1 MKNIVIFASGSGSNA
16 LNLTRHFKHS
26 ERARV
31 VAVFTDNPQAG
42 VIEKAQQ
49 EGLPVMIFTRAE
61 LNSPGKLDDELASF
75 SPDLILLAGF
85 LRLFPQRWV
94 ERYAGRILNI
104 HPALLP
110 AYGGKGMYGDY
121 VHRAV
126 LAAGEKEHGVTVHYV
141 NAQFDDGEILL
152 QRSFTFKGGESLDEV
167 REQIHRIEYDLY
179 PEAAERWLDLHAL

>member
-16 LNLTRHFKHS
+16 LNLIQYFRNS

-42 VIEKAQQ
+42 VIEKAKN
-49 EGLPVMIFTRAE
+49 EGLPVVVFTRNE
-61 LNSPGKLDDELASF
+61 LHAPGKLDEQLAGF

-94 ERYAGRILNI
+94 DRYAGHILNI

-110 AYGGKGMYGDY
+110 AYGGKGMYGDH

-126 LAAGEKEHGVTVHYV
+126 LAAGEKHHGVTVHYV
-141 NAQFDDGEILL
+141 NAHFDEGEILL
-152 QRSFTFKGGESLDEV
+152 QRSFALDGGESLDAV
-167 REQIHRIEYDLY
+167 TDQIHRIEYALY
-179 PEAAERWLDLHAL
+179 PEAVERWLDLHAS

>member
-1 MKNIVIFASGSGSNA
+1 VKHIVIFASGSGSNA
-16 LNLTRHFKHS
+16 LNLIRHFKHS

-49 EGLPVMIFTRAE
+49 EGLPLVIFARTE
-61 LNSPGKLDDELASF
+61 LNNPGKLDDELASF
-75 SPDLILLAGF
+75 APDLILLAGF

-94 ERYAGRILNI
+94 ERYAGHILNI

-110 AYGGKGMYGDY
+110 AYGGKGMYGDH

-141 NAQFDDGEILL
+141 NAHFDEGEILL
-152 QRSFTFKGGESLDEV
+152 QRSFALNGRESLDEV
-167 REQIHRIEYDLY
+167 SEQIHRIEYDLY

>member
-1 MKNIVIFASGSGSNA
+1 MKHIVIFASGSGSNA
-16 LNLTRHFKHS
+16 LNLIRHFKHS

-49 EGLPVMIFTRAE
+49 EGLPVVIFTGTE
-61 LNSPGKLDDELASF
+61 LNNPGKLDDELASF

-94 ERYAGRILNI
+94 ERYAGHILNI

-110 AYGGKGMYGDY
+110 AYGGKGMYGDH

-126 LAAGEKEHGVTVHYV
+126 LAAGEKEHGVTIHYV
-141 NAQFDDGEILL
+141 NAHFDEGEILL
-152 QRSFTFKGGESLDEV
+152 QRSFALNGRESLDEV
-167 REQIHRIEYDLY
+167 SEQIHRIEYALY
-179 PEAAERWLDLHAL
+179 PEAVERWLDLHAS

>member
-1 MKNIVIFASGSGSNA
+1 VKHIVIFASGSGSNA
-16 LNLTRHFKHS
+16 LNLIRHFKHS

-49 EGLPVMIFTRAE
+49 EGLPVVIFTGTE
-61 LNSPGKLDDELASF
+61 LNNPGKLDDELASF

-94 ERYAGRILNI
+94 ERYAGHILNI

-110 AYGGKGMYGDY
+110 AYGGKGMYGDH

-141 NAQFDDGEILL
+141 NAHFDEGEILL
-152 QRSFTFKGGESLDEV
+152 QRSFALEGGESLDAV
-167 REQIHRIEYDLY
+167 TDQIHRIEYALY
-179 PEAAERWLDLHAL
+179 PEAVERWLDLHAS

>member
-42 VIEKAQQ
+42 VIDKAKL
-49 EGLPVMIFTRAE
+49 EGLPVVVFTRAE

-94 ERYAGRILNI
+94 ERYAGHILNI

-110 AYGGKGMYGDY
+110 AYGGKGMYGDH

-126 LAAGEKEHGVTVHYV
+126 LAAGEKEHGVTIHYV
-141 NAQFDDGEILL
+141 NAHFDEGEILL
-152 QRSFTFKGGESLDEV
+152 QRSFALNGRESLDEV
-167 REQIHRIEYDLY
+167 SEQIHRIEYALY
-179 PEAAERWLDLHAL
+179 PEAVER

>member
-1 MKNIVIFASGSGSNA
+1 MHIVIFASASGSNA
-16 LNLTRHFKHS
+16 LNLIRHFKHS

-31 VAVFTDNPQAG
+31 VAVFTDNPHAG
-42 VIEKAQQ
+42 VIDKAKL
-49 EGLPVMIFTRAE
+49 EGLPVVVFTRAE

-94 ERYAGRILNI
+94 ERYAGHILNI

-110 AYGGKGMYGDY
+110 AYGGKGMYGDH

-126 LAAGEKEHGVTVHYV
+126 LAAGEKHHGVTVHYV
-141 NAQFDDGEILL
+141 NVHFDEGEILL
-152 QRSFTFKGGESLDEV
+152 QRSFALEGGESLDAV
-167 REQIHRIEYDLY
+167 TDQIHRIEYALY
-179 PEAAERWLDLHAL
+179 PEAVERWLNLHAS

>member
-1 MKNIVIFASGSGSNA
+1 VKHIVIFASGSGSNA
-16 LNLTRHFKHS
+16 LNLIRHFKHS

-49 EGLPVMIFTRAE
+49 EGLPVVIFTRTE
-61 LNSPGKLDDELASF
+61 LNNPGKLDDELVSF
-75 SPDLILLAGF
+75 TPDLILLAGF

-94 ERYAGRILNI
+94 ERYAGHILNI

-110 AYGGKGMYGDY
+110 AYGGKGMYGDH

-141 NAQFDDGEILL
+141 NAHFDEGEILL
-152 QRSFTFKGGESLDEV
+152 QRSFALNGRESLDEV
-167 REQIHRIEYDLY
+167 SEQIHRIEYDLY

>member
-1 MKNIVIFASGSGSNA
+1 MKHIVIFASASGSNA
-16 LNLTRHFKHS
+16 LNLIRHFKHS

-31 VAVFTDNPQAG
+31 VAVFTDNPHAG
-42 VIEKAQQ
+42 VIDKAKL
-49 EGLPVMIFTRAE
+49 EGLPVVVFTRAE

-94 ERYAGRILNI
+94 ERYAGHILNI

-110 AYGGKGMYGDY
+110 AYGGKGMYGDH

-126 LAAGEKEHGVTVHYV
+126 LAAGEKEHGVTIHYV
-141 NAQFDDGEILL
+141 NAHFDEGEILL
-152 QRSFTFKGGESLDEV
+152 QRSFALNGRESLDEV
-167 REQIHRIEYDLY
+167 SEQIHRIEYDLY

>member
-1 MKNIVIFASGSGSNA
+1 MKHIVIFASGSGSNA
-16 LNLTRHFKHS
+16 LNLIRHFKHS

-42 VIEKAQQ
+42 VIDKAKL
-49 EGLPVMIFTRAE
+49 EGLPVVVFTRAE

-94 ERYAGRILNI
+94 ERYAGHILNI

-110 AYGGKGMYGDY
+110 AYGGKGMYGDH

-141 NAQFDDGEILL
+141 NAHFDEGEILL
-152 QRSFTFKGGESLDEV
+152 QRSFALNGRESLDEV
-167 REQIHRIEYDLY
+167 SEQIHRIEYALY
-179 PEAAERWLDLHAL
+179 PEAVERWLDLHAS

>member
-1 MKNIVIFASGSGSNA
+1 MKHIVIFASGSGSNA
-16 LNLTRHFKHS
+16 LNLIRHFKHS

-49 EGLPVMIFTRAE
+49 EGLPVVIFTRTE
-61 LNSPGKLDDELASF
+61 LNNPGKLDDELVSF
-75 SPDLILLAGF
+75 TPDLILLAGF

-94 ERYAGRILNI
+94 ERYAGHILNI

-110 AYGGKGMYGDY
+110 AYGGKGMYGDH

-141 NAQFDDGEILL
+141 NAHFDEGEILL
-152 QRSFTFKGGESLDEV
+152 QRSFALNGRESLDEV
-167 REQIHRIEYDLY
+167 SEQIHRIEYDLY

>member
-1 MKNIVIFASGSGSNA
+1 MKHIVIFASGSGSNA
-16 LNLTRHFKHS
+16 LNLIRHFKHS

-42 VIEKAQQ
+42 VIEKAQR
-49 EGLPVMIFTRAE
+49 EGLPVVIFTRTE
-61 LNSPGKLDDELASF
+61 LNNHGKLDDELASF

-94 ERYAGRILNI
+94 ERYAGHILNI

-110 AYGGKGMYGDY
+110 AYGGKGMYGDH

-141 NAQFDDGEILL
+141 NAHFDEGEILL
-152 QRSFTFKGGESLDEV
+152 QRSFALNGRESLDEV
-167 REQIHRIEYDLY
+167 SEQIHRIEYDLY